1 MVAFPR
7 RGGNNEIARIGL
19 ADGNVSRTQSAW
31 IVLSKGEA
39 TTAALFVRA
48 CASVTQSIDSLVAC
62 RGGGGQ
68 GVEKGTGGGGGGG
81 VSPQNTNTASHACA
95 MQPHGMHS
103 IRT

>member
-1 MVAFPR
+1 MIELRTETFGRISARAVA
-7 RGGNNEIARIGL
+7 NNEIARIGPT
-19 ADGNVSRTQSAW
+19 DGRARSAW

-62 RGGGGQ
+62 RGVDGG
-68 GVEKGTGGGGGGG
+68 GGGGGGG